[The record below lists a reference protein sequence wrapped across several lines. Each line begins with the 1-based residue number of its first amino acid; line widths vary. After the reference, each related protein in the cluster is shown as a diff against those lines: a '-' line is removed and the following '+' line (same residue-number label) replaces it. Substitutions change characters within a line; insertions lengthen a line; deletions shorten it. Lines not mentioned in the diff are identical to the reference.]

1 MKNNFGIFSGQGC
14 DLFYDGLIFLS
25 IVDTSLS
32 SINGVLVNGDLYGVV
47 VLMRHIMTSWVGEQF
62 GVVSTFSSY
71 QFFSLNGKVP

>member
-47 VLMRHIMTSWVGEQF
+47 VLMGFGVVLLRDLIISWVGGQF
-62 GVVSTFSSY
+62 GVSLSFSG
-71 QFFSLNGKVP
+71 FK